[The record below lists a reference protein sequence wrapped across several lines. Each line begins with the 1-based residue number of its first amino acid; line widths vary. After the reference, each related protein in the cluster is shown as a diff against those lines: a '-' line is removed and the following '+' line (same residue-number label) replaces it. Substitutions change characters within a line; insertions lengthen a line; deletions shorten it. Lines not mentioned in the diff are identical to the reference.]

1 MSITRT
7 KVCRDLLGLMFVFSS
22 GLAFYGVAH
31 ADEHGYRGHEFRES
45 EFRQHQYLDSRYHHN
60 RYYPPRGYAFAK
72 LPPSHR
78 VVYYHGAPYY
88 FGGGI
93 WYRHIGVNFVVVA
106 PPFGLVVPILPPYY
120 TTLWVGNVPYY
131 YADNVYYAPS
141 PQGGYVVTQAP
152 PSNVVVE
159 QQPYSAAAQQ
169 PGNVVEMGPANSSN
183 NPPPPS
189 VNPGSPQPGGVN
201 PVPPQ
206 SPSVNPGQEPPGQLF
221 VYPDKGQTQA
231 QQTQDRNACH
241 SWAVSQTGYN
251 PAAQTGGE
259 QTGDKLADYQRALSA
274 CLEGRGYTVR

>member
-60 RYYPPRGYAFAK
+60 HYYPPRGYAFAK

-106 PPFGLVVPILPPYY
+106 PPFGIVVPILPPFY

-131 YADNVYYAPS
+131 YANNVYYTPS
-141 PQGGYVVTQAP
+141 SQGGYVVAQQP
-152 PSNVVVE
+152 PSQVVVE
-159 QQPYSAAAQQ
+159 QQPAEASVPQ
-169 PGNVVEMGPANSSN
+169 PSNNVVELGPAG
-183 NPPPPS
+183 
-189 VNPGSPQPGGVN
+189 NPGNSQPQNV
-201 PVPPQ
+201 
-206 SPSVNPGQEPPGQLF
+206 SPSPEPSGQLYI
-221 VYPDKGQTQA
+221 YPSKGQSQA
-231 QQTQDRNACH
+231 EQAKDRNDCH
-241 SWAVSQTGYN
+241 SWAVSQTGYD
-251 PAAQTGGE
+251 PILQTGGTPSS
-259 QTGDKLADYQRALSA
+259 QTNTKLTDYQRALGA